1 MNIWTKVI
9 ITWILFVVVSFS
21 GVAYAA
27 TPVRVVVDAYNPPNM
42 YLQNGHAAGL
52 YSLLLDTI
60 FQHMEHDVSIE
71 AVPWK
76 RAMDMGAQ
84 GTAGVAG
91 IYKTPDRLLIYDY
104 SDPIYT
110 ELLLVFVQKNKT
122 FTFESVKDLEGKRI
136 GVILGW
142 SYGPEFDKARAQKTF
157 EVEPVNRDQLN
168 FKKLMDGRLDC
179 VVASRESGFYE
190 IARKKYTDIL
200 PLGKALLGNPTYL
213 AFAKHTH
220 NKNLL
225 LHFNTALRALKE
237 NGEYER
243 LVKDFMHEIG
253 FHTIPSQ

>member
-1 MNIWTKVI
+1 MNIWTKIV
-9 ITWILFVVVSFS
+9 ITWILFIIVSFS
-21 GVAYAA
+21 GVVYAA

-52 YSLLLDTI
+52 YSLLLDAI

-142 SYGPEFDKARAQKTF
+142 SYGPKFDKARAQKTF

-190 IARKKYTDIL
+190 IARKKHTEIL
-200 PLGKALLGNPTYL
+200 PLPKSLLSNPTYL

-220 NKNLL
+220 KKDFLMR
-225 LHFNTALRALKE
+225 FNAALRALKE
-237 NGEYER
+237 SGEYEL
-243 LVKDFMHEIG
+243 LVKDFMHEID
-253 FHTIPSQ
+253 FHTIPVQ